1 MKLSDIR
8 KMAIRQQTRVRFHL
22 GNGSECV
29 VDEHGLA
36 RIPGLR
42 EIPSLNLEQELVP
55 VSEFRL
61 ESALPSKTPVPV
73 RTVSRAELEKLVSS
87 QPFAAAAADEHDE

>member
-22 GNGSECV
+22 GDGSECL

-42 EIPSLNLEQELVP
+42 EIPGFNLEQELVP

-61 ESALPSKTPVPV
+61 ESASPSKIPVPV
-73 RTVSRAELEKLVSS
+73 RMVSRAELEKLVSS
-87 QPFAAAAADEHDE
+87 QPSAAATADDHDE